1 MAIAPSKL
9 GRLISDG
16 WNSEDAL
23 VRTLRAKRLVKRRVS
38 DREIKSTFTRAR
50 EEHAR
55 LDEGTQMFNSP
66 NERVRV
72 FLGPFLTWKGRRWAV
87 PLASLN
93 PPLWKFWVRR

>member
-9 GRLISDG
+9 GRLISDR

-23 VRTLRAKRLVKRRVS
+23 VRTLRAKRLVKQRVS
-38 DREIKSTFTRAR
+38 DNEMQSTFTRAR

-72 FLGPFLTWKGRRWAV
+72 YLGPLLTWKGQRWAV

-93 PPLWKFWVRR
+93 PPWWKFWEGR